1 MRKESTQEFEYQEAR
16 IIGIILAIVKDSY
29 QTGFPEY
36 FLSWILPLLSLGF
49 LVQKL
54 DFFFKDALSYSWILS
69 CQSYSHQVMEPTILM
84 SFASLIFLLFTVIAL
99 GLDLSMHLQ
108 RHF

>member
-36 FLSWILPLLSLGF
+36 FLSWILPLLSLSF

-54 DFFFKDALSYSWILS
+54 DFFLKMLFLIHEYYPVNPIVTKLWNLLS
-69 CQSYSHQVMEPTILM
+69 
-84 SFASLIFLLFTVIAL
+84 
-99 GLDLSMHLQ
+99 
-108 RHF
+108 